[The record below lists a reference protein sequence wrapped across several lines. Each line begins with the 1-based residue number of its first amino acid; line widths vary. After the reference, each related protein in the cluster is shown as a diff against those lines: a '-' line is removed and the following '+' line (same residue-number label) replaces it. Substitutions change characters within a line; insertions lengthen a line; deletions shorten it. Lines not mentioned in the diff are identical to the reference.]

1 MDPVLQLASRLAV
14 AALFALAAAHKL
26 RAAAQ
31 FRAQLAAYRLLPDR
45 LVGVASWALP
55 LAELAIAAALLV
67 PAVAAPAAAAAAGL
81 LSLYSAAIAINL
93 RRGRSAIDCGCGGRG
108 TPLSQALVL
117 RNAALLVVVVAAG
130 SEAQPRPLVWL
141 DAVTIASATGASLLL
156 FHAAALAAGG
166 RAARTA
172 RP

>member
-1 MDPVLQLASRLAV
+1 MDPVVQLAARLAV
-14 AALFALAAAHKL
+14 AALFAMAAAHKL
-26 RAAAQ
+26 RDAAQ
-31 FRAQLAAYRLLPDR
+31 FRAQLAAYRLLPER
-45 LVGVASWALP
+45 LLGIAARTMPV
-55 LAELAIAAALLV
+55 AELAIAVALLV

-93 RRGRSAIDCGCGGRG
+93 RRGRSSIDCGCGGGG
-108 TPLSQALVL
+108 TPLSQALVQ

-141 DAVTIASATGASLLL
+141 DAVTVAAATGASLLL
-156 FHAAALAAGG
+156 FHAAALASGG